1 MSYIEENAYEAMENI
16 FSNIAKEEEYN
27 FERYFA
33 ADMVKVNKKDCVYPC
48 FWGFNST
55 SIAIVKINFELEKV
69 DVNFIQT
76 SGIKDIKMKR
86 MFLSKS
92 FYLTIECDDN
102 TSFTIGVPYTLKYI
116 HSQNENVEEFL
127 KQYPNHR

>member
-16 FSNIAKEEEYN
+16 FSNISKEEKHNYEG
-27 FERYFA
+27 YFA
-33 ADMVKVNKKDCVYPC
+33 ADMVKVNKKDCIYPC
-48 FWGFNST
+48 FLGFNST

-69 DVNFIQT
+69 DVNFIQA
-76 SGIKDIKMKR
+76 SGIKDIKIKR

-92 FYLTIECDDN
+92 FYLTIECDNN
-102 TSFTIGVPYTLKYI
+102 TSFTIAVPHTLKYI

-127 KQYPNHR
+127 KRYRNH

>member
-1 MSYIEENAYEAMENI
+1 MSYLEENAYEAMENI

-27 FERYFA
+27 FEGYFA

-48 FWGFNST
+48 FLGFNST
-55 SIAIVKINFELEKV
+55 SIAIVKINFQLEKV

-102 TSFTIGVPYTLKYI
+102 TLFTIAVPYTLKYI

-127 KQYPNHR
+127 KRYQIH